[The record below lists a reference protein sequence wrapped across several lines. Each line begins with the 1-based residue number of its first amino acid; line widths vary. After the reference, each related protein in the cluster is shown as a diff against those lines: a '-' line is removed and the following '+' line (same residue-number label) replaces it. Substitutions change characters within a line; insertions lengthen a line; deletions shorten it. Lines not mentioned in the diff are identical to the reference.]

1 MSFAGLLGAGL
12 LGGAGN
18 AAKGIGDRL
27 REEAKQKR
35 AMALQQQ
42 IKEDNA
48 AQAVI
53 DQENALLLA
62 DHQSENNI
70 KELQAQGLVTKDV
83 NSASA
88 GDRSNLLAQQ
98 ADIDKA
104 QSLLDA
110 SLNQQSTLLSQQGA
124 AAIENARQKL
134 LAQLKLGDNAN
145 LADLQQAQTKL
156 EAAINSAAAAQA
168 AIVDQQA
175 AAQKAKTDA
184 EAAAQAAQVAK
195 EAAAQRARDN
205 AEAAKQL
212 AETQQTQLT
221 ADNAAAMDRV
231 RAGKVGDVHTF
242 FDPTTGLEYKAVWQ
256 ENGKFK
262 MEGGTKA
269 PSASKGSIILQSIK
283 LNGKNVTGY
292 MDGKNWVT
300 VGEVDDSD
308 SKPDFT
314 PKDAQAYFTKQ
325 AWIHAGVTTDQ
336 YGDPKDASE
345 EDAALVSRWVADAM
359 AEWRKGD
366 QKQDPSAIVRSVFYR
381 PYDPSKAQVSAQDID
396 AAEKRYADEASPMRS
411 DQNQFGGSERSVIAR
426 WAKENAVKREQRT
439 IQEAQDAIDKGAD
452 FREVVKILVSQGLD
466 SRLVR
471 PKSK

>member
-18 AAKGIGDRL
+18 AAKGAGDRL

-48 AQAVI
+48 AQQVI
-53 DQENALLLA
+53 NQQDALLLA
-62 DHQSENNI
+62 DRQSENRI
-70 KELQAQGLVTKDV
+70 KELQAQGSVTKDV
-83 NSASA
+83 NSSSA
-88 GDRSNLLAQQ
+88 GDKSSLLAQQ

-110 SLNQQSTLLSQQGA
+110 SLNQQSTSLSQQGA
-124 AAIENARQKL
+124 AAIEKARQELQAK
-134 LAQLKLGDNAN
+134 LKLGDNAN
-145 LADLQQAQTKL
+145 LAELQQAQTEL
-156 EAAINSAAAAQA
+156 EATINSAT
-168 AIVDQQA
+168 

-184 EAAAQAAQVAK
+184 EAAAQ
-195 EAAAQRARDN
+195 RTRDN

-269 PSASKGSIILQSIK
+269 PSASKGSITLQSIK

-314 PKDAQAYFTKQ
+314 PKDAQTYFTKQ
-325 AWIHAGVTTDQ
+325 AWIHTGVTTDQ

-345 EDAALVSRWVADAM
+345 EDAALASRWVADAM

-366 QKQDPSAIVRSVFYR
+366 QKQDPSAIVQSVFYR

-439 IQEAQDAIDKGAD
+439 IQLAQDAIDKGAD

>member
-48 AQAVI
+48 AQQVI
-53 DQENALLLA
+53 NQQDALLLA
-62 DHQSENNI
+62 DHQSANNI

-83 NSASA
+83 NKASA
-88 GDRSNLLAQQ
+88 GDKSSLLAQQ

-110 SLNQQSTLLSQQGA
+110 SLNQQSTSLSQQGA
-124 AAIENARQKL
+124 AAIEKARQELQAK
-134 LAQLKLGDNAN
+134 LKLGDNAN
-145 LADLQQAQTKL
+145 LAELQQAQTEL
-156 EAAINSAAAAQA
+156 EAAINSAT
-168 AIVDQQA
+168 

-184 EAAAQAAQVAK
+184 EAAAQAAKVAK
-195 EAAAQRARDN
+195 EAAAQRTRDN

-212 AETQQTQLT
+212 AETQQAQLT
-221 ADNAAAMDRV
+221 ANNAAAMERV

-242 FDPTTGLEYKAVWQ
+242 YDPTTGLEYKAIRQ
-256 ENGKFK
+256 EDGTFN

-269 PSASKGSIILQSIK
+269 PSASKGSITLQSIK
-283 LNGKNVTGY
+283 LKGKNVTGY

-300 VGEVDDSD
+300 VGEVGDSD

-314 PKDAQAYFTKQ
+314 PKDAQTYFTKQ
-325 AWIHAGVTTDQ
+325 AWIHTGVTTDQ

-345 EDAALVSRWVADAM
+345 EDAALASRWVADAM

-366 QKQDPSAIVRSVFYR
+366 QKQDPSAIVQSVFYR
-381 PYDPSKAQVSAQDID
+381 PYDPSKAQVSAEDI
-396 AAEKRYADEASPMRS
+396 AMANKRYEDEASPMKS
-411 DQNQFGGSERSVIAR
+411 DQNQFGGSERSIRAQ